1 MYTYPAN
8 LKKKRSFTELN
19 SLTCYH
25 VLKTYFFMDI
35 TQSNNHTQKIVVNK
49 IVIHIKGDNMRVKKI
64 NIKVLF
70 VVPLVETCYHV
81 NLKN

>member
-1 MYTYPAN
+1 
-8 LKKKRSFTELN
+8 
-19 SLTCYH
+19 
-25 VLKTYFFMDI
+25 MDI